1 MVQGVRRQ
9 LKMRRVPFDS
19 KDGQVLFFG
28 QNVETVF
35 LLAEFH
41 QFDVIAVLVV
51 FEFGLV
57 NFFVE
62 KENLVTC
69 YDAYKRQG
77 YNLEHVSDLEL
88 FFGLVP

>member
-1 MVQGVRRQ
+1 MVQGVRRE
-9 LKMRRVPFDS
+9 LEMRRVPFDS

-51 FEFGLV
+51 FEFCLG

-62 KENLVTC
+62 KENLVACHYTH
-69 YDAYKRQG
+69 KRQG
-77 YNLEHVSDLEL
+77 YNLEHVSDLE
-88 FFGLVP
+88 FFFRLVP

>member
-1 MVQGVRRQ
+1 
-9 LKMRRVPFDS
+9 MRRVPFDS
-19 KDGQVLFFG
+19 KDGQVFFFG
-28 QNVETVF
+28 QNIETVF
-35 LLAEFH
+35 LLAEFD

-51 FEFGLV
+51 FEFCLC

-69 YDAYKRQG
+69 HYAHKRQG

>member
-1 MVQGVRRQ
+1 MVQGVRRE

-51 FEFGLV
+51 FEF
-57 NFFVE
+57 
-62 KENLVTC
+62 
-69 YDAYKRQG
+69 
-77 YNLEHVSDLEL
+77 
-88 FFGLVP
+88 